1 MRELKVRLEVRD
13 GNRKGRNVIHKKDI
27 LGSFAVL
34 GLRFRLKISGVKFIF
49 YKYTKT

>member
-1 MRELKVRLEVRD
+1 MRALKVRLDVRD
-13 GNRKGRNVIHKKDI
+13 GNRKGGNVIHKKDV
-27 LGSFAVL
+27 LDSFAVV